1 MKSIKIALCQILPGF
16 DKHQNV
22 KHAVE
27 LIEQAA
33 DKGAELVA
41 LPEIFYYPYD
51 LQSIKKLAGDEQ
63 EILDLF
69 KDVCVRKQIVLCT
82 GSMVTKEDGKYYNTS
97 FLIDRT
103 GEIVLSYRKCHLY
116 DVKFKG
122 LDVQESS
129 VFSAGNRI
137 DTAKTSLGNISIII
151 CYDIRFP
158 EISRLAALA
167 GAELL
172 IVPADFNQIS
182 GPAHWE
188 VMMRARAIENQVFL
202 AAVSQA
208 KNKEAP
214 YKVYGHS
221 MIISPWGDVIA
232 EAGDGEEIIIAD
244 LDGTLLENIRNKLP
258 LLKHIRK
265 DMYSVQQFSI

>member
-1 MKSIKIALCQILPGF
+1 MLMNSFKIALCQILPGF
-16 DKHQNV
+16 DKNHNV
-22 KHAVE
+22 EHAIE

-33 DKGAELVA
+33 DQGAELVA

-51 LQSIKKLAGDEQ
+51 LHSLRQLAGDEQ
-63 EILDLF
+63 RILDQF
-69 KDVCVRKQIVLCT
+69 KGICMSKNIVLCT
-82 GSMVTKEDGKYYNTS
+82 GSMVVKEGEKYYNTS

-103 GEIVLSYRKCHLY
+103 GELVLKYRKCHLY

-129 VFSAGNRI
+129 VFSAGDRI
-137 DTAKTSLGNISIII
+137 DTAKTSLGNISVMI

-158 EISRLAALA
+158 EISRLAALS

-172 IVPADFNQIS
+172 IVPADFNQVS

-214 YKVYGHS
+214 YKVFGHS
-221 MIISPWGDVIA
+221 MIISPWG
-232 EAGDGEEIIIAD
+232 
-244 LDGTLLENIRNKLP
+244 
-258 LLKHIRK
+258 
-265 DMYSVQQFSI
+265 